1 MVEREEILEAADK
14 EIQHTKNI
22 AMETEQKMM
31 DDFERDEAERRKFLE
46 SSRRLKKV
54 DRFLTQS
61 GMRKEQVRGQETQS
75 FEVAYL

>member
-1 MVEREEILEAADK
+1 MLNLISL
-14 EIQHTKNI
+14 
-22 AMETEQKMM
+22 KMM

-61 GMRKEQVRGQETQS
+61 GMRKEQV
-75 FEVAYL
+75 